1 MKYPKGIRRL
11 KDEDRFKI
19 TFGGFFDAKPDS
31 EGTWQIQVPDRN
43 TEKGVQPEEN
53 EKGRCQERP

>member
-19 TFGGFFDAKPDS
+19 ASGRLLDAKPDS
-31 EGTWQIQVPDRN
+31 EGTWQIQASDRN
-43 TEKGVQPEEN
+43 TEKGVQPKEN
-53 EKGRCQERP
+53 QKGRS